1 MMRRILHPSD
11 FSTASNAAL
20 KKAIDLAKA
29 SRGQLL
35 IVHVL
40 SPIVPVAGEG
50 YISPKVYDE
59 IAASNRTWA
68 QKQLAKLLAQ
78 AKKAGARASGALLEG
93 IAHEQI
99 IRFARSKRVDVVVM
113 GTHGRSGL
121 AKLFLGSVAGR
132 VVSGATCPVLTVR
145 GRGRS

>member
-20 KKAIDLAKA
+20 KKAIELAKA

-35 IVHVL
+35 IAHVL

-68 QKQLAKLLAQ
+68 QKRLAKLLAQ
-78 AKKAGARASGALLEG
+78 AKKAGARATGALLEG
-93 IAHEQI
+93 VTHEQI

-145 GRGRS
+145 GRS

>member
-11 FSTASNAAL
+11 FSTASNTAL
-20 KKAIDLAKA
+20 KKAIEMAKA

-35 IVHVL
+35 IAHVL

-59 IAASNRTWA
+59 IAASIRTWA

-99 IRFARSKRVDVVVM
+99 IRFARSRHADLIVI
-113 GTHGRSGL
+113 TTTLTPHGL
-121 AKLFLGSVAGR
+121 AAAPR
-132 VVSGATCPVLTVR
+132 
-145 GRGRS
+145 

>member
-11 FSTASNAAL
+11 FSPASSAAL
-20 KKAIDLAKA
+20 RKAIEMAKA

-35 IVHVL
+35 IAHVL
-40 SPIVPVAGEG
+40 SPVVPVAGEG

-59 IAASNRTWA
+59 IAASSRTWA
-68 QKQLAKLLAQ
+68 QKKLAKLLAQ
-78 AKKAGARASGALLEG
+78 VKKAGVRTSGTLLEG

-99 IRFARSKRVDVVVM
+99 VRFARSKRADVIVM

-132 VVSGATCPVLTVR
+132 VVAAATSPVLTVR
-145 GRGRS
+145 GRS

>member
-35 IVHVL
+35 IVHVV
-40 SPIVPVAGEG
+40 SPIVPMAGEG

-59 IAASNRTWA
+59 IATSSRTWA
-68 QKQLAKLLAQ
+68 QKKLAKLLAQ
-78 AKKAGARASGALLEG
+78 VKKAGVRASGTLLEG
-93 IAHEQI
+93 ITHEQI
-99 IRFARSKRVDVVVM
+99 VRFARSKRVDVIVM

-132 VVSGATCPVLTVR
+132 VVAAATCPVLTVR
-145 GRGRS
+145 GRS

>member
-11 FSTASNAAL
+11 FSPASSAAL
-20 KKAIDLAKA
+20 RKAIEMAKA

-35 IVHVL
+35 IAHVL
-40 SPIVPVAGEG
+40 SPVVPVAGEG

-59 IAASNRTWA
+59 IAASSRTWA
-68 QKQLAKLLAQ
+68 QKKLAKLLAQ
-78 AKKAGARASGALLEG
+78 VKKAGVVRTSGTLLEG

-99 IRFARSKRVDVVVM
+99 VRFARSKRADVIM

-132 VVSGATCPVLTVR
+132 VVAAATSPVLTVR
-145 GRGRS
+145 GRS

>member
-1 MMRRILHPSD
+1 MRRILHPSD
-11 FSTASNAAL
+11 FSSASNAAFRR
-20 KKAIDLAKA
+20 AIELTKA

-35 IVHVL
+35 IAHVL
-40 SPIVPVAGEG
+40 SPVVPVAGEG

-59 IAASNRTWA
+59 IAASNRAFA
-68 QKQLAKLLAQ
+68 QRQLAKLLAQ
-78 AKKAGARASGALLEG
+78 AKKAGARASGTLLEG

-99 IRFARSKRVDVVVM
+99 IRFARSKRVDTVVM

-145 GRGRS
+145 GRGKS